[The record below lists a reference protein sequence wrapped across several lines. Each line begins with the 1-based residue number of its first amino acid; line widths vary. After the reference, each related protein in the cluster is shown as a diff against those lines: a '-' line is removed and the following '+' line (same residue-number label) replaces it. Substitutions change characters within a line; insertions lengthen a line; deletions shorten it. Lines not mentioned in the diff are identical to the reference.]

1 LHQSQAIA
9 QFAQGATLQEMTD
22 RALDRLKLH
31 VLDTLG
37 CAIGALGSGPLRAV
51 GAQIDELGSSGRC
64 TCIGRGTAAPDR
76 AALWNGALV
85 RYVDFM
91 DNYLAPR
98 QTCHPSDTF
107 ASVLAAAEYADCS
120 SEEFLTALAVAYQVF
135 CRLIDESPVQ
145 EHGFDHTVQLA
156 YAIAAGTSR
165 ALGLDVERTAHA
177 VAIAGASV
185 QGLVVT
191 RADYLSQWKGL
202 QSAHVALACT
212 NAVFLARHGI
222 TGPLQIL
229 DGKEGFPKAFGRK
242 VEIDWAHENLER
254 ILHAS
259 LKSYNAEVHT
269 QPVLEVIL
277 ALRREHKIAVDRIT
291 RVEVEVFKQAYDI
304 TGSGEEAGNKYD
316 VRSKEQADHSLPYL
330 AAVALLDGEVTPRQ
344 FTPERIG
351 RADVQA
357 LLRRVRTLRDDQY
370 TQRYPDET
378 PCRVVIEFV
387 DGRQVS
393 KEQSDWAGFFKRPL
407 DWPQVRA
414 KFYDLAEPHADI
426 SMCDRIAETV
436 AELER
441 RPLMDLTRLL
451 GAVSESTR
459 VSAWS

>member
-1 LHQSQAIA
+1 
-9 QFAQGATLQEMTD
+9 
-22 RALDRLKLH
+22 
-31 VLDTLG
+31 
-37 CAIGALGSGPLRAV
+37 
-51 GAQIDELGSSGRC
+51 
-64 TCIGRGTAAPDR
+64 
-76 AALWNGALV
+76 
-85 RYVDFM
+85 
-91 DNYLAPR
+91 
-98 QTCHPSDTF
+98 
-107 ASVLAAAEYADCS
+107 
-120 SEEFLTALAVAYQVF
+120 
-135 CRLIDESPVQ
+135 
-145 EHGFDHTVQLA
+145 
-156 YAIAAGTSR
+156 
-165 ALGLDVERTAHA
+165 
-177 VAIAGASV
+177 
-185 QGLVVT
+185 
-191 RADYLSQWKGL
+191 
-202 QSAHVALACT
+202 VALACT

-269 QPVLEVIL
+269 QPVLEAIL